1 MLKTSSQ
8 ELMRCHYKIL
18 KDIRFKFVSNVVF
31 VLMIVNDGFSV
42 FLKTKI
48 RQKYELSSQNYI
60 PVEDLGENLTLSRQL
75 TDLRTEKRIL

>member
-31 VLMIVNDGFSV
+31 VLMIVDDGFSV

-48 RQKYELSSQNYI
+48 RQKYKLSSQNYI

-75 TDLRTEKRIL
+75 TDLRTEKQRL